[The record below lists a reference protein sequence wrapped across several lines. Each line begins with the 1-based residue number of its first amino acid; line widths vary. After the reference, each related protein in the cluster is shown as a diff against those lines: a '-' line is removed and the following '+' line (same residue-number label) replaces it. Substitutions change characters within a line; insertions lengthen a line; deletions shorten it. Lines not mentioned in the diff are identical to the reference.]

1 MQINLYLL
9 EELDNYVDQMIIA
22 TKDDLTISGTF
33 RGLSCPTDDS
43 GYVEFPEVSLYVTQ
57 DDLSSGRVSISVHK
71 KALPIDTSALIY
83 IHGVTGKSSTDI
95 SDTQLETPHT
105 FSASS
110 GYWIPVTGDRKK
122 PVKAEDITDFE
133 IIRIPEPKINAPKVE
148 DIKKVKAKP
157 EPKPIPHPAADQY
170 PHMAKLAETFGVQ
183 AYDDG
188 SVSLGGKRY
197 TREALME
204 SSLMKPL
211 FEMDSATL
219 GSLFDIFKPKDSK

>member
-9 EELDNYVDQMIIA
+9 EELENFTDQPIIL
-22 TKDDLTISGTF
+22 TKNDLTVSGILLATSLPANDSILIDIHD
-33 RGLSCPTDDS
+33 GASDQDIITLS
-43 GYVEFPEVSLYVTQ
+43 VTQ
-57 DDLSSGRVSISVHK
+57 DDLSSGLVSISVSQ
-71 KALPIDTSALIY
+71 KAAPIDTSALIY
-83 IHGVTGKSSTDI
+83 IHGVTGKNATNI

-110 GYWIPVTGDRKK
+110 GYWIPVTGDRKV
-122 PVKAEDITDFE
+122 PIKAEDITDFE
-133 IIRIPEPKINAPKVE
+133 IIRIPEPKIE
-148 DIKKVKAKP
+148 DLKIKP
-157 EPKPIPHPAADQY
+157 EPKPVPHPAADQY

-183 AYDDG
+183 VYDDG
-188 SVSLGGKRY
+188 SVSLRGKRY